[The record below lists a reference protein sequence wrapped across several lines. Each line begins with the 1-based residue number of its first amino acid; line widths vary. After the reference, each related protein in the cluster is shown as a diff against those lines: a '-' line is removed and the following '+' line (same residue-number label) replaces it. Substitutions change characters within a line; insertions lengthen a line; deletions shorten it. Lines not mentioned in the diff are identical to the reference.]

1 MSANRIE
8 WTTVRFWD
16 ASEGQH
22 SIERKSLPWSCCTI
36 WLLEFFFLQNTG
48 KQPITIVSSSL
59 LWNSDLQIWKEDAG
73 SYLSKKLVSGFE
85 LWRDKSGTAWWHSEV
100 KTVSFSNFLSVRDMK
115 IKSCRSHPSLHIH
128 TKLTPRNE
136 LKVYGKNKTD
146 SWISCLTNKIQ
157 WKKNVNCHPEHWN
170 TE

>member
-1 MSANRIE
+1 MLQKNSY
-8 WTTVRFWD
+8 W
-16 ASEGQH
+16 
-22 SIERKSLPWSCCTI
+22 SIGRKSLPWSCCTI
-36 WLLEFFFLQNTG
+36 WLLVFFFLQNTG

-59 LWNSDLQIWKEDAG
+59 IWNSDLEICKRDAG
-73 SYLSKKLVSGFE
+73 SYLSKKIVSGFE
-85 LWRDKSGTAWWHSEV
+85 ETNQELHGDTEKSKLLVLATWFFLWE
-100 KTVSFSNFLSVRDMK
+100 MK

-128 TKLTPRNE
+128 TKRTPRNE

-157 WKKNVNCHPEHWN
+157 WKKNVNCHHEHWN